1 MKTIPR
7 GIEMKKLG
15 LAGQIFV
22 ALILGIVVGALVY
35 GNKTAISFISPIGDI
50 FIHLIKMI
58 VMPIVIAAL
67 VVAVAGV
74 GDIKK
79 LGKIGGKT
87 LLYFEIITT
96 IAIGIGLLSANLFH
110 PGSGVDM
117 SHLAKTDISAYK
129 QTAASTQNK
138 GFAETIVH
146 IFPQNVFASMA
157 QGDLLPIIFFSV
169 LFGLGVAAIGEKG
182 KPVLSFFNGVLEAMF
197 WVTNQVMK
205 TAPFGVF
212 ALIAVT
218 VAKFGVGTLLPL
230 GKLVL
235 AVYITVIFFTIVILG
250 INAKLT
256 GTNIFTL
263 IKILKEELI
272 ISFTTASSE
281 AVLPNIMKKMEEF
294 GCPKAIVSFVIPT
307 GYTFNLT
314 GSAIYQALASLFV
327 AQMYNVHMSLMQQI
341 TLLFVLMMTS
351 KGMAGVPGAS
361 FVVVLATLGSMG
373 LPLEG
378 IALIAGIDRILDMI
392 RSAVNVLG
400 NSLAAITMAKWEGE
414 FDKDKAQQYV
424 SSEKESNV
432 A

>member
-1 MKTIPR
+1 
-7 GIEMKKLG
+7 MKKFG
-15 LAGQIFV
+15 LATQIFV
-22 ALILGIVVGALVY
+22 ALILGIVVGAVFY
-35 GNKTAISFISPIGDI
+35 GNETAISYIAPIGDI

-67 VVAVAGV
+67 IVAVAGV

-79 LGKIGGKT
+79 LGKLGGKT

-96 IAIGIGLLSANLFH
+96 IALGIGLLAANLFH
-110 PGSGVDM
+110 PGTGIDM
-117 SHLAKTDISAYK
+117 DNLQKGDISAYE
-129 QTAASTQNK
+129 QTATATQNK

-146 IFPQNVFASMA
+146 IFPKNVFESMS

-169 LFGLGVAAIGEKG
+169 LFGLGVAAIGDKG
-182 KPVLSFFNGVLEAMF
+182 KPVLHFFEGVLEAMF

-205 TAPFGVF
+205 AAPFGVF

-218 VAKFGVGTLLPL
+218 VAKFGVSTLLPL

-235 AVYITVIFFTIVILG
+235 AVYLTVMFFAIVILG
-250 INAKLT
+250 INAKMA

-272 ISFTTASSE
+272 LSFTTASSE
-281 AVLPNIMKKMEEF
+281 AVLPNIMKKMEQF

-327 AQMYNVHMSLMQQI
+327 AQMYNIHMSFVEQI
-341 TLLFVLMMTS
+341 TLLFVLMLTS

-400 NSLAAITMAKWEGE
+400 NSLAAISMAKWEGE
-414 FDKDKAQQYV
+414 FDKEKAQQYMNSV
-424 SSEKESNV
+424 KESKV